1 MTTPDWNTMSDVELV
16 HHELQ
21 LERDMLTARF
31 QLATNQ
37 LEDSSVVSKLRRG
50 IARARTAQ
58 RAREIVQG
66 LSKDQ
71 LRNTHRGS
79 FAPGESKGAD
89 GESSGGFL
97 QGIVDKVGG
106 SE

>member
-1 MTTPDWNTMSDVELV
+1 MASPDWNAMSDVELV

-58 RAREIVQG
+58 RAREIAQE

-79 FAPGESKGAD
+79 FAPSESQATD
-89 GESSGGFL
+89 GESAGGFL

-106 SE
+106 NE

>member
-1 MTTPDWNTMSDVELV
+1 MATPDWNEMSDAELV

-37 LEDSSVVSKLRRG
+37 LEDSSVVSKLRKG

-58 RAREIVQG
+58 RAREIANG
-66 LSKDQ
+66 LSKDT

-79 FAPGESKGAD
+79 FAPGESKGSEEAA
-89 GESSGGFL
+89 SGGFL

-106 SE
+106 NE